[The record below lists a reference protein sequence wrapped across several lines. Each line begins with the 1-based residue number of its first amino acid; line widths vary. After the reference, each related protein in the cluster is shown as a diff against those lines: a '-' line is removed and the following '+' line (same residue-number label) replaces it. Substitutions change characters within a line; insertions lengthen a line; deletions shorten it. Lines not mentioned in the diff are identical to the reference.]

1 VTLKPAKYKSP
12 SGQVV
17 PFDYEDIESNVDTK
31 AAVFETALGNGTY
44 VQPNGHT
51 SGRFPMAC
59 FFSGENYED
68 KAEAFLSAVLET
80 GEGILSHP
88 IHSDI
93 NVVPV
98 GTVVR
103 ADNLV
108 TAGNQVVYT
117 LTFFETTGLQ
127 IGEQRGLKQIFDSLI
142 RASSVDFSQKVQI
155 ENDPVDNGAF
165 RARLESTLNVM
176 RKRLKDA
183 SGAVAKVSN
192 AIEDT
197 GDSINRGLDTLIG
210 EPLTLARQI
219 QMLIGEP
226 RRQNNA
232 VQAKIDGYLDL
243 AADIFQASLAEP
255 GKYSRD
261 SANNF
266 HFNKMRAQAIV
277 ANTAMVISDSTE
289 FLTRSQYIAASDTLS
304 ALLEA
309 YQTWN
314 DNNFESLETAYIDP
328 SNIDTGDGISEL
340 YELIYSVCSDMI
352 TKSFNAKIEYR
363 EQLASDRTPID
374 LCYELYGTNSKETMD
389 LFLAS
394 NGITG
399 DEHFLIPKG
408 REIVAYL

>member
-1 VTLKPAKYKSP
+1 MTLKPAQYKSP

-68 KAEAFLSAVLET
+68 KADAFLSAVLET

-127 IGEQRGLKQIFDSLI
+127 IGEQRGLKQVFDSLI
-142 RASSVDFSQKVQI
+142 QASSVDFSQKVQI
-155 ENDPVDNGAF
+155 ENDPVDKGAF

-183 SGAVAKVSN
+183 SGAVAKVN
-192 AIEDT
+192 QAIEDT
-197 GDSINRGLDTLIG
+197 GDSINRGLDMLIG

-243 AADIFQASLAEP
+243 SADIFQASLAEP

-289 FLTRSQYIAASDTLS
+289 FLTRSQYIAASDTLD
-304 ALLEA
+304 ALLDA
-309 YQTWN
+309 YQVWH
-314 DNNFESLETAYIDP
+314 DDNFESLETAYIDP
-328 SNIDTGDGISEL
+328 TNIDTGDGISEL
-340 YELIYSVCSDMI
+340 YELVLSVCSDMI

-363 EQLASDRTPID
+363 MQLASDRTPID
-374 LCYELYGTNSKETMD
+374 LCYELYGTSSNETMD